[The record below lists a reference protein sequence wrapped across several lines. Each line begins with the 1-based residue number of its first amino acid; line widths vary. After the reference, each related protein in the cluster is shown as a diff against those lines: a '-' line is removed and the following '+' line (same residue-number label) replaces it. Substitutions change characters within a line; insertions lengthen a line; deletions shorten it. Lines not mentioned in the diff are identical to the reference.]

1 MRIHEKHMLAK
12 HEVYIV
18 RPKQPVTNKPLYGYT
33 REYSVVTGCF
43 GRTIR
48 ELFQKL
54 CPIL

>member
-1 MRIHEKHMLAK
+1 MRIHEIHMLAK
-12 HEVYIV
+12 YEVCIV

-54 CPIL
+54 YPIL